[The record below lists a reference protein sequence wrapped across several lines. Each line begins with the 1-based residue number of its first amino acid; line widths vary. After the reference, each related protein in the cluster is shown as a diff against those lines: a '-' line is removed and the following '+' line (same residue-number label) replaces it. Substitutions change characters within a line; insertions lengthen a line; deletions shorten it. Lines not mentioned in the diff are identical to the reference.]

1 MLRTIWTSKTGL
13 NAQQVKL
20 DTISNNLAN
29 SGTMGYKRVD
39 VGFKDLLNESLDRKG
54 YPVNDKDASM
64 GTGVKTTELY
74 RDNAQGFLTD
84 TGLSTDLSIDGEG
97 YFRLVQPDG
106 SYIYTRDGAFQVDS
120 MGRLVDT
127 RGNKV
132 YIEYING
139 RNEQNTTLNAR
150 NLLIDTKGG
159 VYNREGDTFIK
170 IGNIPLYTAVGTNA
184 FQSVGD
190 NLFLPGEDVNIQV
203 STNAE
208 MYQGFLEGSN
218 VDIATEFTDMIVTQR
233 AFQLS
238 TKAMESADEMWGMIN
253 NMRR

>member
-106 SYIYTRDGAFQVDS
+106 SYVYTRDGAFQVDS

-132 YIEYING
+132 
-139 RNEQNTTLNAR
+139 
-150 NLLIDTKGG
+150 
-159 VYNREGDTFIK
+159 
-170 IGNIPLYTAVGTNA
+170 
-184 FQSVGD
+184 
-190 NLFLPGEDVNIQV
+190 
-203 STNAE
+203 
-208 MYQGFLEGSN
+208 
-218 VDIATEFTDMIVTQR
+218 
-233 AFQLS
+233 
-238 TKAMESADEMWGMIN
+238 
-253 NMRR
+253 